1 MQVDLVTMPQHF
13 MQNGYLSLGA
23 GKVFHPGEW
32 EYHNLMIAP

>member
-23 GKVFHPGEW
+23 GKVFHPGE
-32 EYHNLMIAP
+32 YHSLILSP